1 MQMISGI
8 QVKLGDVVYQ
18 MPTLSLGALEFYGK
32 DLQKLLDGE
41 NVMTGSIVV
50 IDAAHA
56 ALKRNYPDIT
66 RDTVAAG
73 VDLETITEVVAA
85 LLDFGGLKRKR
96 LLDAA
101 SAGALTN
108 VG

>member
-1 MQMISGI
+1 MQMIKGLQI
-8 QVKLGDVVYQ
+8 KFGDVAYVC
-18 MPTLSLGALEFYGK
+18 PTLSLGALELYGEA
-32 DLQKLLDGE
+32 LQKLLNGE

-73 VDLETITEVVAA
+73 VDTIAEVVTA
-85 LLDFGGLKRKR
+85 LLDFGGLKRKK
-96 LLDAA
+96 LLEAA
-101 SAGALTN
+101 SAGTGN

>member
-1 MQMISGI
+1 MQPMIPGI
-8 QVKLGDVVYQ
+8 QIKFGDVAYVC
-18 MPTLSLGALEFYGK
+18 PTLSLGALELYGEA
-32 DLQKLLDGE
+32 LQRLLNGE

-66 RDTVAAG
+66 RDTVAEG
-73 VDLETITEVVAA
+73 VDLETITDVVTA

-96 LLDAA
+96 LLEAA
-101 SAGALTN
+101 SAVA
-108 VG
+108 